1 MGHTDSHT
9 EWSRLERERQIWY
22 CLYMESQKG
31 LQMNLS
37 IKYVGNKLMVPEAER
52 ERDKLEGWSWHKHT
66 TMFKTSNQ

>member
-1 MGHTDSHT
+1 MGHTGSHT

-37 IKYVGNKLMVPEAER
+37 IKYVGNKH
-52 ERDKLEGWSWHKHT
+52 DSWGWKGEG
-66 TMFKTSNQ
+66 